1 MVTRRDYTA
10 EATEACKAVLIELIQ
25 LMGEF
30 RDHMVVVGGWV
41 PALLLPEATEPHAG
55 TLDIDLALDF
65 RQIPDDSYRTM
76 LQTLS
81 ARGYRQDPAQPFRFF
96 REVKASG
103 REPIVVE
110 VDLLAGE
117 YGGTGSGHRTQ
128 PILDGR
134 ARKAR
139 GCDLVFSEPV
149 QVSLEGE
156 LPGGGRDRVTF
167 RVAGIVP
174 WLVMKGMALAARLKQ
189 KDAYDIDY
197 CVRFYPGAP
206 TALAEAF
213 RPHLGNTL
221 VREGLEKIRTEFL
234 SVDDAGPK
242 WVADFLDVQDPEERA
257 ITQRRAYETI
267 RAWLDLLGI
276 GPWQEEE
283 DWSET

>member
-1 MVTRRDYTA
+1 MVIRREHTA
-10 EATEACKAVLIELIQ
+10 EAAEACKAVLIELAH
-25 LMGEF
+25 LMGEL

-41 PALLLPEATEPHAG
+41 PALLFPEAAEPYGG
-55 TLDIDLALDF
+55 TLDIDIALDF
-65 RQIPDDSYRTM
+65 RQIPDDSYRTI

-103 REPIVVE
+103 REPVVVK

-117 YGGTGSGHRTQ
+117 YGGPGSGHRTQ
-128 PILDGR
+128 LVQDAR
-134 ARKAR
+134 ARTAR

-156 LPGGGRDRVTF
+156 LPGGGRDGVTF

-174 WLVMKGMALAARLKQ
+174 WLVMKGMALAARLEE
-189 KDAYDIDY
+189 KDAYDIYY
-197 CVRFYPGAP
+197 CVRFFPGGP
-206 TALAEAF
+206 IGLAEAF

-221 VREGLEKIRTEFL
+221 VREGLEKIRMEFL

-242 WVADFLDVQDPEERA
+242 WVAGFMDVQGAEERA
-257 ITQRRAYETI
+257 ITRRRAYEIVT
-267 RAWLDLLGI
+267 AWLDPLGI
-276 GPWQEEE
+276 GPWQGE

>member
-1 MVTRRDYTA
+1 MVIRRDHTA
-10 EATEACKAVLIELIQ
+10 EAMEACRAVLIELVH
-25 LMGEF
+25 LMGEL

-41 PALLLPEATEPHAG
+41 PALLLPEAAEPHAG
-55 TLDIDLALDF
+55 ALDIDLALDF
-65 RQIPDDSYRTM
+65 RQIPEDSYRTI

-96 REVKASG
+96 REVRLSG
-103 REPIVVE
+103 REPVTVE
-110 VDLLAGE
+110 VDFLADE
-117 YGGTGSGHRTQ
+117 YEGTSPSHR
-128 PILDGR
+128 IHR

-139 GCDLVFSEPV
+139 GCDLVFSAPV

-174 WLVMKGMALAARLKQ
+174 WLVMKGMALAARLEE
-189 KDAYDIDY
+189 KDAYDIYY
-197 CVRFYPGAP
+197 CVRFYPGGP
-206 TALAEAF
+206 TVLAEAC
-213 RPHLGNTL
+213 RPHLGNML

-242 WVADFLDVQDPEERA
+242 WVADFMDVQDAEERA
-257 ITQRRAYETI
+257 ITRRRAYETI
-267 RAWLDLLGI
+267 RAWLDQLAI
-276 GPWQEEE
+276 GPWQGEE

>member
-10 EATEACKAVLIELIQ
+10 EATEACKAVLIELIHV
-25 LMGEF
+25 MGEF
-30 RDHMVVVGGWV
+30 RNHMVVVGGWV

-65 RQIPDDSYRTM
+65 RQIPEDSYRRI

-81 ARGYRQDPAQPFRFF
+81 ARGYRQDPAQLFRFF
-96 REVKASG
+96 REVKMSG
-103 REPIVVE
+103 REPVMVE

-117 YGGTGSGHRTQ
+117 CGGTGPGHRTQ
-128 PILDGR
+128 PIQDAR

-149 QVSLEGE
+149 QVSVEGE
-156 LPGGGRDRVTF
+156 LPGGGRDRVRF

-174 WLVMKGMALAARLKQ
+174 WLVMKGIALAARLKK
-189 KDAYDIDY
+189 KDAYDIFY
-197 CVRFYPGAP
+197 CVCFYPSGP
-206 TALAEAF
+206 TGLAEAF

-267 RAWLDLLGI
+267 SAWLDQLGI
-276 GPWQEEE
+276 GPWQGEE